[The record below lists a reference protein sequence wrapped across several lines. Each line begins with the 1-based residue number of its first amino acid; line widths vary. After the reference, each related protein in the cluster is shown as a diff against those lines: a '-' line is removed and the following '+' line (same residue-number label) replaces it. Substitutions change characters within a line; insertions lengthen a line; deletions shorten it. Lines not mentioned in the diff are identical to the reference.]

1 MENSSVKLI
10 KGQQRAVTQGIHKGI
25 RVAAYCR
32 VSTDGEEQL
41 NSFSSQ
47 VKYKRLLDYSEK
59 IKSKE
64 QEITLLEKLESKQAG
79 IHDKL
84 LQFRNVIANNF
95 QINTF
100 DRDVCDVIL
109 DKIIVGGYD
118 ENGNKI
124 PYQVTIVFDIE
135 CSREINTDKDYFVIL
150 RY

>member
-1 MENSSVKLI
+1 MV
-10 KGQQRAVTQGIHKGI
+10 
-25 RVAAYCR
+25 
-32 VSTDGEEQL
+32 
-41 NSFSSQ
+41 
-47 VKYKRLLDYSEK
+47 
-59 IKSKE
+59 
-64 QEITLLEKLESKQAG
+64 LEKLEFKQAG

-124 PYQVTIVFDIE
+124 LYQVTIVFDIE
-135 CSREINTDKDYFVIL
+135 CSREINTDKDYFVMGEFNCKYQFYSFDIEDIRFRKKVKVEGFPVKIAVKVKL
-150 RY
+150 IVAIH